1 MPEPMVFDLVRGL
14 GARAG
19 ELEVNTLAT
28 TPLSGQDKVVEWAP
42 EIEYAIIDNLAIEFE
57 LPFENMALTELKVGV
72 QGTFGTFD
80 RGRIVHGVQYLGIYH
95 REDKA
100 ASHALLYL
108 LGRQHSDRWST
119 MTMLGV
125 GDVRVGQSES
135 EAGLLV
141 NHTTFYKVN
150 ETQTAGLEVNYKS
163 DRDGGVLV
171 MPQYHASVIGN
182 FGVQVGLGVDKQ
194 RGEVARPVGG
204 LRAILE
210 F

>member
-1 MPEPMVFDLVRGL
+1 MVFDLVRGL

-28 TPLSGQDKVVEWAP
+28 SPLSGQDKVVEWAP

-57 LPFENMALTELKVGV
+57 LPFENMTLTELKVGI

-80 RGRIVHGVQYLGIYH
+80 GGRIVHGVQYLGIYH

-108 LGRQHSDRWST
+108 LGRQHDARWST
-119 MTMLGV
+119 MTMVGV

-150 ETQTAGLEVNYKS
+150 DAQTAGLEINYKS
-163 DRDGGVLV
+163 GGDGGFLI
-171 MPQYHASVIGN
+171 MPQYHMDVVGN

-204 LRAILE
+204 LRAIVE